1 MNPLGIQSDPQL
13 ADWNTYS
20 QMLLSDQLSK
30 YQGRYIVIYNGKIV
44 ADGEDPRDLRLRVSE
59 ELGVPSERLVI
70 PFVE

>member
-13 ADWNTYS
+13 ADWNTYF

-30 YQGRYIVIYNGKIV
+30 YQGRFIVIHNGKIV
-44 ADGEDPRDLRLRVSE
+44 PDGEDPRDLRLRMSKE
-59 ELGVPSERLVI
+59 MNVPSERLVI